1 MADSYWLGEPSD
13 PILRAMSDG
22 RPDVVVVGAGVT
34 GCSCA
39 LTLAEGGLR
48 VRVHEARQVASGASG
63 RNGGFALRGG
73 AMSYPQARE
82 RFGADRAREFWR
94 FTERSL
100 DRLESLAGDAFRRV
114 GSLRLADDEEL
125 AAIRAE
131 YEALHEDGLDAE
143 WLEDLPGRLATLFRG
158 AIVHPSD
165 GSLQPARWVRR
176 LAARAAEAG
185 AQIVE
190 DSRIESLD

>member
-1 MADSYWLGEPSD
+1 M
-13 PILRAMSDG
+13 R
-22 RPDVVVVGAGVT
+22 
-34 GCSCA
+34 
-39 LTLAEGGLR
+39 
-48 VRVHEARQVASGASG
+48 SGASG
-63 RNGGFALRGG
+63 ACGW
-73 AMSYPQARE
+73 P
-82 RFGADRAREFWR
+82 
-94 FTERSL
+94 TTRS
-100 DRLESLAGDAFRRV
+100 SRR
-114 GSLRLADDEEL
+114 SAPSTKPCS
-125 AAIRAE
+125 
-131 YEALHEDGLDAE
+131 EDGLDAE